1 MTLKEWYD
9 DQHPLIQPV
18 IKWTLIFMTI
28 GWIIP
33 MAALIT
39 HPSGDPHTDD
49 DGDGYAAAN
58 ATYYYNI
65 TTNTT
70 TDTSFEYATGVFAEL
85 LYHFYDEPCL
95 KKDPALHKE
104 TAEVRPCGVVGGSG
118 CRGGEG
124 GVWLGQRG
132 HAGQTP
138 PTSSVRNEGTT
149 SPLFFFPHTSHPSL
163 RQSFT
168 TAGHVLS

>member
-58 ATYYYNI
+58 ATYYYNTTAYNI
-65 TTNTT
+65 TSTV
-70 TDTSFEYATGVFAEL
+70 EYEYEPGAFVPNPSDAPTKLPTCWMLRLSSSTARPISQPSAE
-85 LYHFYDEPCL
+85 
-95 KKDPALHKE
+95 A
-104 TAEVRPCGVVGGSG
+104 SS
-118 CRGGEG
+118 RGGG
-124 GVWLGQRG
+124 
-132 HAGQTP
+132 
-138 PTSSVRNEGTT
+138 
-149 SPLFFFPHTSHPSL
+149 
-163 RQSFT
+163 
-168 TAGHVLS
+168 